1 MAEPTAIVPDKGIR
15 PGFNETGS
23 QLAKRI
29 FVAAAAGSAP
39 DSVALPGAGA
49 ACKGVTME
57 VIPDVN
63 RGDVQVEGIAIVTAA
78 EAITRSAQVA
88 CDAAGLAV
96 VAATGDIIVGIARSA
111 SGGAAEDIEVE
122 LTDLSRAIAL

>member
-15 PGFNETGS
+15 PGFNESGTE
-23 QLAKRI
+23 LAKRI

-57 VIPDVN
+57 AIPDVN
-63 RGDVQVEGIAIVTAA
+63 RGDVQVEGMAIVTAA
-78 EAITRSAQVA
+78 AAITRSAQVA

-96 VAATGDIIVGIARSA
+96 VAGTGDVVLGIARSA

-122 LTDLSRAIAL
+122 LTGPARNLAL